1 MIVMKQNTKSRFGC
15 GYRMVDRAE
24 CFSAKSFF
32 PSVREE
38 EITLDIDNVD
48 LFRIDKVEHIDIDAS
63 YIRIRSDI
71 SLLFHAESTAK
82 KIGTEGFRYLAE
94 SRRVKTSSVQSVMD
108 DMPTDLILSTVKS
121 RHLQHPSELLAFSE
135 QLSCMAADMEEEY
148 KRYVESQTVIADG
161 TSNSEESAS
170 ASPSSASIPS

>member
-1 MIVMKQNTKSRFGC
+1 MKQNTKSRFGC

-24 CFSAKSFF
+24 CFSAKSFY

-38 EITLDIDNVD
+38 EITLDVDNVD
-48 LFRIDKVEHIDIDAS
+48 LFRIDKVEHTDETQS

-71 SLLFHAESTAK
+71 SMLFHAESTAK
-82 KIGTEGFRYLAE
+82 KIGIEGFRYLAE
-94 SRRVKTSSVQSVMD
+94 SRRIKTSSTQSVMD
-108 DMPTDLILSTVKS
+108 NMPTDLILDTIKS

-148 KRYVESQTVIADG
+148 KRYVESQSQMTVADD
-161 TSNSEESAS
+161 TSESKEDTS
-170 ASPSSASIPS
+170 SSAASSSVSS

>member
-1 MIVMKQNTKSRFGC
+1 MKQNTKSRFGC

-48 LFRIDKVEHIDIDAS
+48 LFRIEKVEHIDSEDS

-94 SRRVKTSSVQSVMD
+94 SRRVKTSSVQNVMD
-108 DMPTDLILSTVKS
+108 NMPTDLILDTVKS

-135 QLSCMAADMEEEY
+135 QLSCLAADMEEEY
-148 KRYVESQTVIADG
+148 KRYVESQTVIADD
-161 TSNSEESAS
+161 TSISKEDAS
-170 ASPSSASIPS
+170 ASSSSASVPS